1 MTAKI
6 LDGKAV
12 AAKERQ
18 RSAARAAD
26 FVSKYGRAPG
36 LAVVKVGEDPA
47 SAVYV
52 RNKRKACE
60 ECGIASF
67 AHDLPATTS
76 RAELLGLIDRLNRDD
91 AVDGILLQLPL
102 PKGLDSTEI
111 MDTIDPAKDVDGF
124 HPTNTGLLAQKRP
137 GLRPCTPWG
146 VMRLLKDYSLDV
158 TGLRAVVVGASNI
171 VGRPMALELLLGR
184 ATVTVCHTG
193 TRDLR
198 GEVERADLVVA
209 AVGKPAYIPGIWI
222 RDGAIVIDVGINR
235 LPDGKLAGDVEY
247 APAAERAA
255 WITPV
260 PGGVGPM
267 TIAMLLSNTVDAA
280 LARKGVKVRLRVGQS
295 GRGCKTHPHEKSGP
309 PGRADRRPA
318 RRGKRAPQRRHRGR
332 RAARNQAHAR
342 RPARGGRERRHR
354 PLHLHHHAH
363 AGSRRGARGGLPVR
377 RRTCCATRAMS
388 SIPASADPPAISC
401 ASRCAPICRWT
412 WRALTRNFYT
422 TSSCGVC
429 GKASIEAVTASAGDR
444 RIFSDPAS
452 SGMIVRESVLR
463 GLPDTLKKVAGR
475 VRRDRRHARGRAV
488 QRRR

>member
-12 AAKERQ
+12 AAKERS

-26 FVSKYGRAPG
+26 FISKYGRAPG

-67 AHDLPATTS
+67 AHDLPVTTT
-76 RAELLGLIDRLNRDD
+76 REELMKLIQALNADDR
-91 AVDGILLQLPL
+91 VDGILLQLPL

-146 VMRLLKDYSLDV
+146 VIRLAQEYKLDLV
-158 TGLRAVVVGASNI
+158 GLRACVVGASNI
-171 VGRPMALELLLGR
+171 VGRPMALELLLAR
-184 ATVTVCHTG
+184 STVTVCHTG

-209 AVGKPAYIPGIWI
+209 AVGKAAYVSGEWI
-222 RDGAIVIDVGINR
+222 REGAIVFDVGINR
-235 LPDGKLAGDVEY
+235 GADGKLCGDVEF
-247 APAAERAA
+247 AAAAQRAA

-280 LARKGVKVRLRVGQS
+280 LARMGV
-295 GRGCKTHPHEKSGP
+295 
-309 PGRADRRPA
+309 
-318 RRGKRAPQRRHRGR
+318 
-332 RAARNQAHAR
+332 
-342 RPARGGRERRHR
+342 
-354 PLHLHHHAH
+354 
-363 AGSRRGARGGLPVR
+363 
-377 RRTCCATRAMS
+377 RTR
-388 SIPASADPPAISC
+388 
-401 ASRCAPICRWT
+401 
-412 WRALTRNFYT
+412 
-422 TSSCGVC
+422 
-429 GKASIEAVTASAGDR
+429 
-444 RIFSDPAS
+444 
-452 SGMIVRESVLR
+452 
-463 GLPDTLKKVAGR
+463 
-475 VRRDRRHARGRAV
+475 
-488 QRRR
+488 

>member
-18 RSAARAAD
+18 KSAARAAD
-26 FVSKYGRAPG
+26 FLSRFGRAPG
-36 LAVVKVGEDPA
+36 LAVVKVGDDPA

-67 AHDLPATTS
+67 AHDLPADTT
-76 RAELLGLIDRLNRDD
+76 RQELLGMIARLNADD

-146 VMRLLKDYSLDV
+146 VMRLLKDAAIDV

-171 VGRPMALELLLGR
+171 VGRPMALELLLAR

-193 TRDLR
+193 TRDLQ
-198 GEVERADLVVA
+198 GEVERAELVVA

-222 RDGAIVIDVGINR
+222 RDGAVVIDVGINR

-247 APAAERAA
+247 APAAARAS

-280 LARKGVKVRLRVGQS
+280 LARNIR
-295 GRGCKTHPHEKSGP
+295 
-309 PGRADRRPA
+309 
-318 RRGKRAPQRRHRGR
+318 
-332 RAARNQAHAR
+332 
-342 RPARGGRERRHR
+342 
-354 PLHLHHHAH
+354 
-363 AGSRRGARGGLPVR
+363 
-377 RRTCCATRAMS
+377 
-388 SIPASADPPAISC
+388 
-401 ASRCAPICRWT
+401 
-412 WRALTRNFYT
+412 
-422 TSSCGVC
+422 
-429 GKASIEAVTASAGDR
+429 
-444 RIFSDPAS
+444 
-452 SGMIVRESVLR
+452 
-463 GLPDTLKKVAGR
+463 
-475 VRRDRRHARGRAV
+475 
-488 QRRR
+488 